1 MSAYDPSAVPRAGS
15 AQQPPGPVTGPHD
28 APDAAPG
35 LGRAAPAPR
44 GLPLFEPVRVRQTR
58 WHRLHRMLRKRRRR
72 ATLALLAVAAL
83 ASAVAASPTDDKRS
97 PSSAPSIT
105 PSGAPHPGDVRGTP
119 PASSSPARLAGPPG
133 EERGHPKG
141 DLRVAAV
148 RIADAGVV
156 RLLRRGDLVD
166 VLATAPDAGWT
177 GQLAVGP
184 EPEPAVDATDGAGET
199 DGTPG
204 ARESARDDGAP
215 QDRPAER
222 EAAAD
227 GGPSAGPRVIARA
240 ARVVDVPPSRE
251 TAPGEGAL
259 VVLSVPR
266 ETATALVGTGLAA
279 RLAVV
284 RR

>member
-1 MSAYDPSAVPRAGS
+1 
-15 AQQPPGPVTGPHD
+15 
-28 APDAAPG
+28 
-35 LGRAAPAPR
+35 
-44 GLPLFEPVRVRQTR
+44 
-58 WHRLHRMLRKRRRR
+58 MLRKRRRR
-72 ATLALLAVAAL
+72 AALALLAAAAL
-83 ASAVAASPTDDKRS
+83 ASAVAASPTEDKRS
-97 PSSAPSIT
+97 PSSAPSPT
-105 PSGAPHPGDVRGTP
+105 PPGTRDVRGMP
-119 PASSSPARLAGPPG
+119 PASSPPARLADPPG
-133 EERGHPKG
+133 EERGRPTG

-148 RIADAGVV
+148 RIAEAGVV

-177 GQLAVGP
+177 GQLAAGP
-184 EPEPAVDATDGAGET
+184 APEPAADATDEAGEA

-204 ARESARDDGAP
+204 ARGPARADGAP
-215 QDRPAER
+215 RDWPAAR
-222 EAAAD
+222 EAAAE
-227 GGPSAGPRVIARA
+227 GGPPAGSPVGPRVIARA

-266 ETATALVGTGLAA
+266 ETATALVGTGLTA

>member
-1 MSAYDPSAVPRAGS
+1 M
-15 AQQPPGPVTGPHD
+15 
-28 APDAAPG
+28 
-35 LGRAAPAPR
+35 
-44 GLPLFEPVRVRQTR
+44 RQTR
-58 WHRLHRMLRKRRRR
+58 WHRLHHVLRKRRRR
-72 ATLALLAVAAL
+72 AALALLAVAAL
-83 ASAVAASPTDDKRS
+83 ASAVAANPTDDKYS
-97 PSSAPSIT
+97 PSSAPSPT
-105 PSGAPHPGDVRGTP
+105 PPGTPHTGDVRGAP
-119 PASSSPARLAGPPG
+119 PALPPPARPTDPPG
-133 EERGHPKG
+133 DERGRPT
-141 DLRVAAV
+141 DDRRVAAV

-177 GQLAVGP
+177 GSLAAGPAPASAVG
-184 EPEPAVDATDGAGET
+184 AADGSGGI
-199 DGTPG
+199 DGTHG
-204 ARESARDDGAP
+204 AHGSAAADAAP
-215 QDRPAER
+215 RDRPAER

-227 GGPSAGPRVIARA
+227 DGPPAGPRVIAHA
-240 ARVVDVPPSRE
+240 ARVVDVPPARE